1 MKTLNLQK
9 SEELWN
15 EIKNIEYLVSKLSGC
30 VQNPDFVN
38 EEIAQENYEMFIDDY
53 RKVTSKLV
61 KLREDIFLLHNEIIG
76 DLNGILS

>member
-15 EIKNIEYLVSKLSGC
+15 EIKNIEYLVSKLGGC

-38 EEIAQENYEMFIDDY
+38 EDIAQENYRYFYNDY
-53 RKVTSKLV
+53 VKVLDRLQLLNKNIL
-61 KLREDIFLLHNEIIG
+61 LLHQNIK
-76 DLNGILS
+76 DF